1 MTLNL
6 KFEEKDFETLR
17 TFDTAVKR
25 QLGKNV
31 YVGSDSL
38 CFFMEYPPELVALLR
53 PLPGNGYFDNNKSVN
68 QEKKAKL
75 EALWNTLETGGQLEF
90 TLESSLPDAKK

>member
-17 TFDTAVKR
+17 TFDKAVKR
-25 QLGKNV
+25 QLGPNV

-38 CFFMEYPPELVALLR
+38 CFYFAVTISKLVGRVGFAPTAFGLRDRYSDWTELPAHMITWRL
-53 PLPGNGYFDNNKSVN
+53 G
-68 QEKKAKL
+68 
-75 EALWNTLETGGQLEF
+75 ETTQ
-90 TLESSLPDAKK
+90 A